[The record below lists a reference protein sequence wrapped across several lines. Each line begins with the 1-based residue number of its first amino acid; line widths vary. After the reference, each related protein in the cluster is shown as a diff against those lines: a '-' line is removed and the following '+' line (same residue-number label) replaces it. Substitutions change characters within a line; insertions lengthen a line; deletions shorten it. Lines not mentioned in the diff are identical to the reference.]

1 MLFFSLV
8 LTQTSLVLFLD
19 SESSVDHGPQIH
31 YVVSPRIRDRT
42 ELSEM
47 VREKTG
53 RGQGKSI
60 TSDRFSRNNVTK
72 QESADL

>member
-1 MLFFSLV
+1 MALKFITWYRLGYV
-8 LTQTSLVLFLD
+8 T
-19 SESSVDHGPQIH
+19 ES
-31 YVVSPRIRDRT
+31 